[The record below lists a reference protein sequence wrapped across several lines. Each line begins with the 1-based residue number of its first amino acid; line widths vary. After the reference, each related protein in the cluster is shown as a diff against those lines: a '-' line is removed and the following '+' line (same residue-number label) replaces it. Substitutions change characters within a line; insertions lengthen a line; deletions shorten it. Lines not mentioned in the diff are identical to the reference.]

1 MQDLYAEHYRMLSQE
16 ISEGTSLVAQWLRLH
31 VSTAGGL
38 DSIPG
43 QGTKIPHALQV
54 WPKKKKKEI
63 NEHRYKS
70 TVYCIYALE
79 GSMY

>member
-1 MQDLYAEHYRMLSQE
+1 MANFTLKAHAG
-16 ISEGTSLVAQWLRLH
+16 ISLVAQWLRLH

-54 WPKKKKKEI
+54 WPKKREI
-63 NEHRYKS
+63 NED
-70 TVYCIYALE
+70 
-79 GSMY
+79 

>member
-1 MQDLYAEHYRMLSQE
+1 MQDLYAENYRMFLQE
-16 ISEGTSLVAQWLRLH
+16 INEGNSLVAQWLRLH

-54 WPKKKKKEI
+54 WPKKREI
-63 NEHRYKS
+63 NED
-70 TVYCIYALE
+70 
-79 GSMY
+79 